1 MRNIMTRTLAFVGAV
16 AMLGSVVA
24 CGSTNSSD
32 SGDENTGEITFWTK
46 NLKTGYNDYFVNL
59 VKEFEKQNGEL
70 LVFRY

>member
-32 SGDENTGEITFWTK
+32 SGDENTGEITF
-46 NLKTGYNDYFVNL
+46 
-59 VKEFEKQNGEL
+59 
-70 LVFRY
+70 